1 MTSRKFFSLFLLC
14 ALVPLAAAK
23 LSLAMGW
30 FSHGAVNK
38 GYWLEREIELLPDAD
53 LHGAAWRLVYIAPEN
68 CAQSCEQALYG
79 LQQLYTG
86 LGRKQVNI
94 QPLVIANNRPVALGK
109 FSAIVWQS
117 PENNLNKDVTDELH
131 DQIVIVNR
139 DGLAL
144 LRYPINSNVAH
155 MEIITKDI
163 RTDLLRLLNYDRKG
177 T

>member
-30 FSHGAVNK
+30 FSHSVVNK
-38 GYWLEREIELLPDAD
+38 GYWMEREIELLPDAD
-53 LHGAAWRLVYIAPEN
+53 LHTAAWRLVYIAPEH
-68 CAQSCEQALYG
+68 CTQSCEQALYG

-94 QPLVIANNRPVALGK
+94 QPLVIANNRPVVLER

-117 PENNLNKDVTDELH
+117 PENNLNKDVTDKLH

-144 LRYPINSNVAH
+144 LRYPINRDAAH
-155 MEIITKDI
+155 METITKNI
-163 RTDLLRLLNYDRKG
+163 RTDLLRLLNYDRQG